1 MNESIVLTMDNLEWV
16 HAVFPQLSHSA
27 VIKLASA
34 GFVQKLGPRYFL
46 LKLHSG
52 AWFYLL
58 FTTVTL

>member
-1 MNESIVLTMDNLEWV
+1 MNESIVLTMGNLEWV
-16 HAVFPQLSHSA
+16 HAVFPQLFA

-46 LKLHSG
+46 SKLHSG